1 MKKNKPYEDDNL
13 ESVFRYSKKLIG
25 MTFKNILE
33 EYYTDNKLDSKLL
46 EEEISKYNN
55 PKAKGGL
62 GNLLEKYYYFY
73 EPNNISEPDF
83 PKIGTELKVTPYE
96 KKSSSGNNLKAG
108 ERLVITMIPYNKEIS
123 LEFENSPLKKK
134 ISRILMVWYERKK
147 EQLRTLSRIGFVNLF
162 DICNKLYE
170 KDFKIICEDYYKIA
184 SKIREGKAHE
194 LSEGDTRYLGAC
206 TKGATAE
213 NSLQPQYYNKEI
225 YAKRRAFS
233 LKQSYMTY
241 LLNSYVKTGLM
252 EYDSIFSNEDLKNN
266 KFDDYIINKISQH
279 VGETEKELYE
289 KFKINGDANH
299 RNRILVNKILGV
311 NTENSEEFEK
321 ANIVIKTI
329 RVRKSGIPKESMSF
343 PKICIREFVK
353 QEFENSYEYNYFAET
368 RFLFVVFK
376 ENENGIYELKGAK
389 FWNMPIEE
397 LETTGKLEWE
407 AYKNKFIEGVNF
419 IVAFDK
425 NNKIIVKNDLPKR
438 SKHKIFH
445 LRPHSSKSAYLI
457 NGKKYGNGTDSDMDL
472 LPDANKGDKMVYQ
485 CFWLNNTYIAKI
497 IKDIL

>member
-1 MKKNKPYEDDNL
+1 MKKNKPYEDDKL

-33 EYYTDNKLDSKLL
+33 EYYTENKLDSKLL

-55 PKAKGGL
+55 AKAKGGL

-96 KKSSSGNNLKAG
+96 KKSSSSNNLKAG
-108 ERLVITMIPYNKEIS
+108 ERLVITMIPNNEEIS
-123 LEFENSPLKKK
+123 PNFENSHLKKK
-134 ISRILMVWYERKK
+134 ISKILMIWYERKK
-147 EQLRTLSRIGFVNLF
+147 EQLKILNKIGFVNLF
-162 DICNKLYE
+162 DIYDKLHE
-170 KDFKIICEDYYKIA
+170 KDFEIICEDYEKIA
-184 SKIREGKAHE
+184 TKIREGKAHE

-279 VGETEKELYE
+279 IGETEKELYE
-289 KFKINGDANH
+289 KFKINDDANH

-329 RVRKSGIPKESMSF
+329 RVKNNGTPKESMSF
-343 PKICIREFVK
+343 PKICIRDFVN
-353 QEFENSYEYNYFAET
+353 QEFEDSYEYSYFAET

-376 ENENGIYELKGAK
+376 ESEKDVYKLKGVK

-397 LETTGKLEWE
+397 LETIGKLEWE
-407 AYKNKFIEGVNF
+407 AYKNKFIEGINF
-419 IVAFDK
+419 EILSNGK
-425 NNKIIVKNDLPKR
+425 RIKNDLPKK
-438 SKHKIFH
+438 SNHKIFH
-445 LRPHSSKSAYLI
+445 LRPHSKKSAYLI
-457 NGKKYGNGTDSDMDL
+457 NGKKYGNGTDSDMDSL
-472 LPDANKGDKMVYQ
+472 LDVNDGDKMVYQ
-485 CFWLNNTYIAKI
+485 CFWLNNTYIKEI